1 MERGERVQTGTLKV
15 SESVLATI
23 VKCAA
28 LEVEGVESLAHSSP
42 RNISSVKALLNK
54 NTQKGSIRIRL
65 VGDVVEIAVRIIVK
79 HGHNVVSIA
88 EEIQNNV
95 KSSVQTMTGIAVA
108 VVNVQIAGVVF
119 EDLKND

>member
-1 MERGERVQTGTLKV
+1 MERGERMQTGTLKV

-28 LEVEGVESLAHSSP
+28 LEVEGVESLAHSSAK
-42 RNISSVKALLNK
+42 NISTIKALLNK
-54 NTQKGSIRIRL
+54 NTQKGAIRIRL
-65 VGDVVEIAVRIIVK
+65 AGDVVEIAVRVIVDY
-79 HGHNVVSIA
+79 GHNVVTIA

-108 VVNVQIAGVVF
+108 VVDVQIAGVVF
-119 EDLKND
+119 EDPKKN